1 MITTLALVKTIARL
15 YDRSGEGVPTNDTV
29 ATLGQIYMD
38 TATGLTYELTV
49 DTPTKVW
56 TPDTSYDLLIS
67 LAITRAEVDY
77 LRIRNRSF
85 DLDEAEEIVYPD
97 GSDFTAAEMVCS
109 ILSLGDYDGRG
120 KSGEGLAGRSATY
133 EQKLSGY
140 PVSIVG
146 SIRRFVGAK

>member
-1 MITTLALVKTIARL
+1 MITTLATVKTLARL
-15 YDRSGEGVPTNDTV
+15 YDISGDGVPTNATV

-56 TPDTSYDLLIS
+56 TPDTAQDLLIQ
-67 LAITRAEVDY
+67 LAITRAEVCY
-77 LRIRNRSF
+77 LRIRNRAF
-85 DLDEAEEIVYPD
+85 DLDDDDNTVYPD
-97 GSDFTAAEMVCS
+97 GADFTAAEMVCS

-120 KSGEGLAGRSATY
+120 KSSEGLAGRSATY